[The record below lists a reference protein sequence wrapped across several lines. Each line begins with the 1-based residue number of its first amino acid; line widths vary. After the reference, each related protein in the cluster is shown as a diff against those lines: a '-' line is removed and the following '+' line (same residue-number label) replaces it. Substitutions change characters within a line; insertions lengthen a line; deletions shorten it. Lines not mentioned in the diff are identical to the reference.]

1 MTGHCGSE
9 DWDEGGRVPPVPP
22 IPPTPPIPPIPPLAA
37 LAALAGAWG
46 GRRRWRHL
54 GGPWGEHGPFGRH
67 GPFGEHGPFGPR
79 GPWGPGG
86 PGGRGGR
93 RGRQFGREEL
103 RLLLLKMIAEQPR
116 HGYDLIKAMEERSGG
131 RYSPSPGVIYPAL
144 SLLADEGLIAE
155 QDSDDQ
161 RRKFAITPAGE
172 AVLTEEAEEAARVM
186 ERLTS
191 LGEHAERGRAPS
203 IERAAANL
211 FTAVGQRMRDGLTS
225 EEAGDLPHR
234 IAEILDE
241 AAQRIER
248 L

>member
-1 MTGHCGSE
+1 MHDFCGSE
-9 DWDEGGRVPPVPP
+9 DSGECGRVPPLPP
-22 IPPTPPIPPIPPLAA
+22 IPPIPPIPPLAA
-37 LAALAGAWG
+37 LAAIAGAWG
-46 GRRRWRHL
+46 GRRRWRHF

-67 GPFGEHGPFGPR
+67 GPFGEHGPFGPH

-86 PGGRGGR
+86 PGGRRGR

-103 RLLLLKMIAEQPR
+103 RLLLLKLIAEQPR

-172 AVLTEEAEEAARVM
+172 QALTEQAEEAQAAM
-186 ERLTS
+186 ERLAE
-191 LGEHAERGRAPS
+191 LGQHAERGRAPS
-203 IERAAANL
+203 IDRAAANL
-211 FTAVGQRMRDGLTS
+211 FTAVGQRMRDGWGG
-225 EEAGDLPHR
+225 EGAEDLPHR

-241 AAQRIER
+241 AAQKIER